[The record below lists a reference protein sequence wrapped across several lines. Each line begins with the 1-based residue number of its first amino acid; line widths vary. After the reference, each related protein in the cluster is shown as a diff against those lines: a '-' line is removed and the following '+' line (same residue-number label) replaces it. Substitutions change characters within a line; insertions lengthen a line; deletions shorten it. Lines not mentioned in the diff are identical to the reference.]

1 MGGEL
6 LGEPGDEAV
15 EGPTPLVDVAAL
27 LVGADEF
34 EEVADVIAEALKP
47 GADVSALRSRVD
59 ALTEQFPLYPGLEE
73 W

>member
-1 MGGEL
+1 MR
-6 LGEPGDEAV
+6 
-15 EGPTPLVDVAAL
+15 VAGRFPSPRAL
-27 LVGADEF
+27 ARLDR
-34 EEVADVIAEALKP
+34 DALKP